1 MTLAMKASSRQSL
14 AAARNALEKK
24 LTSADI
30 AATTARELLA
40 MVVVFDSN
48 ISLSRALT
56 DRSRTVADKS
66 ELIKRVFANSVSE
79 VTLSFANE
87 LIALRWSS
95 PSDLVSAIERLGIET
110 DAAAAEKNN
119 SLDRLEEELFAFTQ
133 TVRKSPELRATLN
146 DRARTGARKSD
157 LIASLLK
164 GKSHEGT
171 VRLIGALVDHP
182 RGRNIDAVMADLA
195 DAIAARKNRTIAH
208 VKSAV
213 ALTPEHVERI
223 AKSLSAQIGTQ
234 VRVNVE
240 IDSTV
245 VGGLSIRF
253 GDEVIDGSIA
263 TRIGSAQRLL
273 AERTA

>member
-1 MTLAMKASSRQSL
+1 MTLAMKATSRQSL
-14 AAARNALEKK
+14 SAARNALEKK
-24 LTSADI
+24 LTSAEI
-30 AATTARELLA
+30 AAAVARELLA

-56 DRSRTVADKS
+56 DRSRNVADKS
-66 ELIKRVFANSVSE
+66 ELIKRVFANSISE

-110 DAAAAEKNN
+110 EAAAAEMSN
-119 SLDRLEEELFAFTQ
+119 SLDRLEEELFSFTQ

-146 DRARTGARKSD
+146 NRELIGARKSA

-164 GKSHEGT
+164 GKSHDVT

-182 RGRNIDAVMADLA
+182 RGRNIDSVMTDLA
-195 DAIAARKNRTIAH
+195 DAIAARKSRAIAH

-213 ALTPEHVERI
+213 VLTPEQVDRI
-223 AKSLSAQIGTQ
+223 TKSLSSQIGTQ

-240 IDSTV
+240 IDTNV

>member
-14 AAARNALEKK
+14 AAARSALEKK
-24 LTSADI
+24 LTSAEI
-30 AATTARELLA
+30 AATTSRDLLA

-56 DRSRTVADKS
+56 DRSRSVADKS

-79 VTLSFANE
+79 VTLSFALE

-110 DAAAAEKNN
+110 DAAAAEKSN
-119 SLDRLEEELFAFTQ
+119 SLDRLEEELFSFTQ

-157 LIASLLK
+157 LISSLLK
-164 GKSHEGT
+164 GKSLEAT

-182 RGRNIDAVMADLA
+182 RGRNVDSVMADLA
-195 DAIAARKNRTIAH
+195 DAIAARKSRTIAH

-213 ALTPEHVERI
+213 VLTQDQVDRI
-223 AKSLSAQIGTQ
+223 AQSLSAQIGTQ

-240 IDSTV
+240 IDATV
-245 VGGLSIRF
+245 VGGLNIRF